1 MEINKIST
9 TLYFSKLLNME
20 VIDYQTI
27 EKETIPAL
35 TFRKEIVFKQHP
47 ELNSQIEKASLLGNG
62 YRTKVS
68 IYFYDDE
75 GLKRVET
82 TIWASG
88 SKYICL
94 KGGIWIPIARIV
106 EIKF

>member
-1 MEINKIST
+1 
-9 TLYFSKLLNME
+9 ME
-20 VIDYQTI
+20 VLAYQTI
-27 EKETIPAL
+27 EKELVPSL
-35 TFRKEIVFKQHP
+35 HFKKEMQVKQHP
-47 ELNSQIEKASLLGNG
+47 ELRAQIDKALVLGNG

-82 TIWASG
+82 TIWAAG

-94 KGGIWIPIARIV
+94 KGGVWIPISRIT
-106 EIKF
+106 EIKI